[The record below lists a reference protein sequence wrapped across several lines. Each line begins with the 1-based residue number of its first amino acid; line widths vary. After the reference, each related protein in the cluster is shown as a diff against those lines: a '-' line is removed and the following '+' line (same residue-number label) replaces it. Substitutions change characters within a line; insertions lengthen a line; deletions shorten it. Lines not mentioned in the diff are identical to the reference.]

1 MFGINMEARVLSSV
15 LILLLWQSVSKV
27 TSLPLVEKQPDAEG
41 DMEQKPVDLFR
52 VQEEAK
58 VLLER
63 DPKLK
68 PQFVAI
74 IHNKFPHPTFP
85 GQRSPW
91 FQVYVYSDYFKGMPM
106 DERKKNV
113 QFVISEKLF
122 EAGFHRVSYNC
133 LTLEEEK
140 NFDKYRPPEDQLG
153 GPTPIPSAES
163 EYEGPMMKKYKA
175 VLQKNFKLHHIEII
189 DTSDNYHQ
197 PANSEMF
204 LTIMMV
210 SDEFKGKTEY
220 EREQMVINALKK
232 DMPWDVRGLALI
244 NMTPEEYKK
253 QERGETTP
261 EVVQYPHPDTWLHM
275 LKNSTHYLCQP
286 PYFKV

>member
-1 MFGINMEARVLSSV
+1 MESRLVSSV
-15 LILLLWQSVSKV
+15 VILLLWQRVSSYPQGQK
-27 TSLPLVEKQPDAEG
+27 EPDAEG
-41 DMEQKPVDLFR
+41 TLEEKPADLFR

-63 DPKLK
+63 DQKLK

-85 GQRSPW
+85 GQRAPW
-91 FQVYVYSDYFKGMPM
+91 FQVYVYSDYFKGMSM
-106 DERKKNV
+106 EERKKYI

-133 LTLEEEK
+133 LTMEEEK
-140 NFDKYRPPEDQLG
+140 AFDNYRPPEHELG
-153 GPTPIPSAES
+153 GPTPTPSAES
-163 EYEGPMMKKYKA
+163 EYEGPMMKKYRV
-175 VLQKNFKLHHIEII
+175 VLQNNFKLHHIEVI
-189 DTSDNYHQ
+189 DTSENYHQ

-204 LTIMMV
+204 LTILMV
-210 SDEFKGKTEY
+210 SDEFQGKTEY

-253 QERGETTP
+253 QDLGETTP
-261 EVVQYPHPDTWLHM
+261 QVIQYPHPDTWLHM
-275 LKNSTHYLCQP
+275 IKNSTHYLCQP
-286 PYFKV
+286 PYFQV